1 MRFIDQPDMYFCQI
15 VRHPSFMNRIFKA
28 VWNES
33 SGAWV
38 AASETSKSKTKRSS
52 SAQLRI
58 AQTVM
63 IGGLLA
69 GVGAQAHAQVSDDW
83 AAPKAGLMAA
93 PKVSGVNA
101 YAAGENA
108 VANGD
113 QAMAIGASSNAGNL
127 LASAVGANAA
137 ASGGGAT
144 AVGAFAQAAGDNAAA
159 IGAFAQANGENAV
172 AVGVAANA
180 NDENAIAVGNASMAT
195 TNAVAI
201 GPNAAANGAESIALG
216 NGSAADGA
224 SSNALGAHAIAAADG
239 ATALGTSAQANEI
252 DALAVG
258 HSAIAAGPGSI
269 AVGGNANAAFKN
281 SIAIGNNAIANNA
294 NSVALG
300 AGSVT
305 TVGAQSGY
313 AAYGLSDPQTSTG
326 EVNVGGRTISGVAA
340 GAVDTDA
347 VNVAQLKAVSDQ
359 ATAAAAS
366 ADAAVKY
373 DRSAD
378 GSVDHGNVT
387 LEGDGGTAIH
397 NVAAGVD
404 ATDAVNVGQL
414 DDAIGQVNASV
425 GNAVN
430 DAVRNAVINAS
441 DPLFSAD
448 GSPGTDAASATGV
461 HSVAAGAGAVA
472 SGADSVAMGSGA
484 QASADNS
491 VALGQNA
498 VVTGTGSVAMGN
510 GAQASASD
518 AVALGQNSVADR
530 ANTVSVGAA
539 GSERQ
544 ITNVA
549 AGTQGTDAVNVNQLN
564 QSAGSTL
571 KQANDYTDSKTEG
584 TRRDAYAG
592 TAAALAVAGLPQAVL
607 PGRGMVAL
615 GGGTY
620 GGQSAVAIGVSQ
632 LSDNGIWAYKV
643 SGTTSTR
650 GQFGVSVGAG
660 MHW

>member
-1 MRFIDQPDMYFCQI
+1 
-15 VRHPSFMNRIFKA
+15 MNRIFKA

-52 SAQLRI
+52 SAKLGI
-58 AQTVM
+58 AQAAM

-69 GVGAQAHAQVSDDW
+69 GAPAHAQVGDDW

-93 PKVSGVNA
+93 PKVSGIYA

-113 QAMAIGASSNAGNL
+113 QATAIGASSNAGNL

-144 AVGAFAQAAGDNAAA
+144 AVGAFAQAEGDNASAV
-159 IGAFAQANGENAV
+159 GAFAQANGENAV

-180 NDENAIAVGNASMAT
+180 NDENAIAVGNASVAT
-195 TNAVAI
+195 TNAVAV
-201 GPNAAANGAESIALG
+201 GPGAAANGAESIALG
-216 NGSAADGA
+216 NGSEADGA
-224 SSNALGAHAIAAADG
+224 LSNALGAHAVATSDG
-239 ATALGTSAQANEI
+239 ATAVGASAQANEV

-258 HSAIAAGPGSI
+258 HSAIAAGSGSI
-269 AVGGNANAAFKN
+269 AVGANANAAFEN
-281 SIAIGNNAIANNA
+281 SIAIGNNAITNNA

-300 AGSVT
+300 AGSAT

-340 GAVDTDA
+340 GAADTDA

-366 ADAAVKY
+366 ADGAVKY
-373 DRSAD
+373 DRNAD
-378 GSVDHGNVT
+378 GSVDRGNVT

-404 ATDAVNVGQL
+404 ANDAVNVGQL
-414 DDAIGQVNASV
+414 NDAIGQVNASV

-430 DAVRNAVINAS
+430 DAVASAVKNAVVDAG

-448 GSPGTDAASATGV
+448 GSPSTDAASATGI
-461 HSVAAGAGAVA
+461 HSVAAGANAA
-472 SGADSVAMGSGA
+472 ATGADSVAMGSGA

-549 AGTQGTDAVNVNQLN
+549 AGTQCTDAVNVNQLN
-564 QSAGSTL
+564 RSAGNTL

>member
-1 MRFIDQPDMYFCQI
+1 
-15 VRHPSFMNRIFKA
+15 
-28 VWNES
+28 
-33 SGAWV
+33 
-38 AASETSKSKTKRSS
+38 
-52 SAQLRI
+52 
-58 AQTVM
+58 M

-69 GVGAQAHAQVSDDW
+69 AAPAHAQASDDW

-93 PKVSGVNA
+93 PKVSGVYA

-113 QAMAIGASSNAGNL
+113 QATAIGASSKADNL

-144 AVGAFAQAAGDNAAA
+144 AVGAFAQAEGDNASAV
-159 IGAFAQANGENAV
+159 GAFSQANGENAV

-180 NDENAIAVGNASMAT
+180 NDENAIAVGNASVAT
-195 TNAVAI
+195 INAVAV
-201 GPNAAANGAESIALG
+201 GAGAAANGAESIALG
-216 NGSAADGA
+216 NGSEADGA
-224 SSNALGAHAIAAADG
+224 LSNALGAHAAATADG
-239 ATALGTSAQANEI
+239 ATAVGASAQANEV

-258 HSAIAAGPGSI
+258 HSAIAAGSGSI
-269 AVGGNANAAFKN
+269 AVGANANAAFEN
-281 SIAIGNNAIANNA
+281 SIAIGNNAIANNT

-300 AGSVT
+300 AGSAT
-305 TVGAQSGY
+305 TIGAQSGY

-326 EVNVGGRTISGVAA
+326 EVNVGGRTVSGVAA
-340 GAVDTDA
+340 GAADTDA
-347 VNVAQLKAVSDQ
+347 VNVAQLKAVGDQ

-366 ADAAVKY
+366 ADGAVKY
-373 DRSAD
+373 DRNAD

-404 ATDAVNVGQL
+404 ANDAVNVGQL
-414 DDAIGQVNASV
+414 NDAIGQVNASV
-425 GNAVN
+425 ASAVKNAVV
-430 DAVRNAVINAS
+430 DAG

-448 GSPGTDAASATGV
+448 GSPSTDAASATGV
-461 HSVAAGAGAVA
+461 HSVAAGANAVA
-472 SGADSVAMGSGA
+472 TGADSVAMGSGA

-498 VVTGTGSVAMGN
+498 VVTGTGSVAMGS

-564 QSAGSTL
+564 QSAGNTL

>member
-1 MRFIDQPDMYFCQI
+1 
-15 VRHPSFMNRIFKA
+15 MNRIFKA

-52 SAQLRI
+52 SAKLGI
-58 AQTVM
+58 AQAAM

-69 GVGAQAHAQVSDDW
+69 AAPAHAQASDDW

-93 PKVSGVNA
+93 PKVSGVYA

-113 QAMAIGASSNAGNL
+113 QATAIGASSKADNL

-144 AVGAFAQAAGDNAAA
+144 AVGAFAQAEGDNASAV
-159 IGAFAQANGENAV
+159 GAFSQANGENAV

-180 NDENAIAVGNASMAT
+180 NDENAIAVGNASVAT
-195 TNAVAI
+195 INAVAV
-201 GPNAAANGAESIALG
+201 GAGAAANGAESIALG
-216 NGSAADGA
+216 NGSEADGA
-224 SSNALGAHAIAAADG
+224 LSNALGAHAAATADG
-239 ATALGTSAQANEI
+239 ATAVGASAQANEV

-258 HSAIAAGPGSI
+258 HSAIAAGSGSI
-269 AVGGNANAAFKN
+269 AVGANANANAAFEN
-281 SIAIGNNAIANNA
+281 SIAIGNNAIANNT

-300 AGSVT
+300 AGSAT
-305 TVGAQSGY
+305 TIGAQSGY

-340 GAVDTDA
+340 GAADTDA
-347 VNVAQLKAVSDQ
+347 VNVAQLKAVGDQ

-366 ADAAVKY
+366 ADGAVKY
-373 DRSAD
+373 DRNAD

-404 ATDAVNVGQL
+404 ANDAVNVGQL
-414 DDAIGQVNASV
+414 NDAIGQVNASV
-425 GNAVN
+425 ASAVKNAVV
-430 DAVRNAVINAS
+430 DAG

-448 GSPGTDAASATGV
+448 GSPSTDAASATGV
-461 HSVAAGAGAVA
+461 HSVAAGANAVA
-472 SGADSVAMGSGA
+472 TGADSVAMGSGA

-498 VVTGTGSVAMGN
+498 VVTGTGSVAMGS

-549 AGTQGTDAVNVNQLN
+549 AGTQSTDAVNVNQLN
-564 QSAGSTL
+564 QSAGHTL

>member
-1 MRFIDQPDMYFCQI
+1 
-15 VRHPSFMNRIFKA
+15 MNRIFKA

-52 SAQLRI
+52 SAKLGI
-58 AQTVM
+58 AQAAM

-69 GVGAQAHAQVSDDW
+69 AAPAHAQASDDW

-93 PKVSGVNA
+93 PKVSGVYA

-113 QAMAIGASSNAGNL
+113 QATAIGASSKADNL

-144 AVGAFAQAAGDNAAA
+144 AVGAFAQAEGDNASAV
-159 IGAFAQANGENAV
+159 GAFSQANGENAV

-180 NDENAIAVGNASMAT
+180 NDENAIAVGNASVAT
-195 TNAVAI
+195 INAVAV
-201 GPNAAANGAESIALG
+201 GAGAAANGAESIALG
-216 NGSAADGA
+216 NGSEADGA
-224 SSNALGAHAIAAADG
+224 LSNALGAHAAATADG
-239 ATALGTSAQANEI
+239 ATAVGASAQANEV

-258 HSAIAAGPGSI
+258 HSAIAAGSGSI
-269 AVGGNANAAFKN
+269 AVGANANAAFEN
-281 SIAIGNNAIANNA
+281 SIAIGNNAIANNT

-300 AGSVT
+300 AGSAT
-305 TVGAQSGY
+305 TIGAQSGY

-340 GAVDTDA
+340 GAADTDA
-347 VNVAQLKAVSDQ
+347 VNVAQLKAVGDQ

-366 ADAAVKY
+366 ADGAVKY
-373 DRSAD
+373 DRNAD

-404 ATDAVNVGQL
+404 ANDAVNVGQL
-414 DDAIGQVNASV
+414 NDAIGQVNASV
-425 GNAVN
+425 ASAVKNAVV
-430 DAVRNAVINAS
+430 DAG

-448 GSPGTDAASATGV
+448 GSPSTDAASATGV
-461 HSVAAGAGAVA
+461 HSVAAGANAVA
-472 SGADSVAMGSGA
+472 TGADSVAMGSGA

-498 VVTGTGSVAMGN
+498 VVTGTGSVAMGS

-564 QSAGSTL
+564 QSAGHTL